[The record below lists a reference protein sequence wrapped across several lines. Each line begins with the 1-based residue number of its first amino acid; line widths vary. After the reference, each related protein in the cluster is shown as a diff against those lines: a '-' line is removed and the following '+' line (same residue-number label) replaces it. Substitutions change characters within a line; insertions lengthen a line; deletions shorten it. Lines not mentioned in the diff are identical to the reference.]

1 VLLCAMPVREEELR
15 AEALASV
22 VHVLNRTPKA
32 GLYVK
37 PREALPGRRPNV
49 TGFLVWGSRAW
60 ALNLKMQQ
68 RKLDARTDVGLF
80 VGYTV
85 GGKSYG
91 ILEDETNQV
100 FERRDVRMEEN
111 PAEVETSADGSSAG
125 PRLTAD
131 YDGDNDDAT
140 DRAMEMLDAE
150 GGREDEYAPDDTS
163 DSDDEVVSPP
173 LSEDS
178 EQYLLT
184 TDYNSQQ
191 HRSTGIAFFLNSLF
205 RDESRVLSERNLPPG
220 TPLKDKGTLNN
231 GPPLARKREFM
242 AKLRQQITAV
252 EEALQKTHKRY
263 KRNFDS
269 NVDTRD
275 KRVRVGDYVH
285 TTNHQQENKLQSR
298 TGGPFVV
305 LDADDST
312 YVVDVNGRQ
321 RRVNSDHVT
330 PAPRP
335 STPDESP
342 HPLRDGLDTPESTP
356 PVPEEY
362 VIDRLLKLRQSNGIY
377 RAKVRWFDYAL
388 KDDSWEP
395 LKNVPRNWV
404 IRLLRQKKKK
414 SAGYSWSILTPPS
427 RGTRRSRRLNQAET
441 ALVVTPQ
448 RPDPKWSSTI
458 LGVFSNSHGEI
469 RITLNWIKID
479 QYNSV
484 QETLPTCWVRL
495 TLPERTRNIL
505 NDPLLAFWRF
515 AELSEWH
522 GPNTYVWPCPPP
534 LQGNDAP
541 PAPVTQGVG
550 LEPNGLL
557 LPFVHDRTPTFEDLM
572 YQSTEAT
579 LIAPRWEST
588 SWYILAKAT
597 CASHD
602 VLPHASKDHND
613 TTTWARVAFHFN
625 RKTNSATQAKPSLSN

>member
-1 VLLCAMPVREEELR
+1 MPVREEELR

-22 VHVLNRTPKA
+22 IHVLNRTPKA

-49 TGFLVWGSRAW
+49 TGFLVWWIRAW
-60 ALNLKMQQ
+60 ALNPKKHQ
-68 RKLDARTDVGLF
+68 RKLEARTDVDRF

-111 PAEVETSADGSSAG
+111 PAEVEPSADGSSAG
-125 PRLTAD
+125 RRLTAD

-140 DRAMEMLDAE
+140 DRAMDMLDAE
-150 GGREDEYAPDDTS
+150 GGREDEYAPDDNS
-163 DSDDEVVSPP
+163 DSDDEVVSPS

-191 HRSTGIAFFLNSLF
+191 HRSTGIAFFELVIPRRIPS
-205 RDESRVLSERNLPPG
+205 LSERNLPPG

-242 AKLRQQITAV
+242 AKLRQQIPAV
-252 EEALQKTHKRY
+252 EEALQKTQKCY

-269 NVDTRD
+269 NLDTRD
-275 KRVRVGDYVH
+275 KRVRVGDYVY
-285 TTNHQQENKLQSR
+285 TTNHQLKNKLKHR
-298 TGGPFVV
+298 TRGPFVV

-342 HPLRDGLDTPESTP
+342 HPLLDGLDTPESTP

-377 RAKVRWFDYAL
+377 RANVRWFDYGP

-395 LKNVPRNWV
+395 LKNVPRNLV
-404 IRLLRQKKKK
+404 IRLLRQRKKKI
-414 SAGYSWSILTPPS
+414 AGHSWSILTPPS
-427 RGTRRSRRLNQAET
+427 RGTRRSPRLNQAGT

-458 LGVFSNSHGEI
+458 LGVFSNSHGDI

-479 QYNSV
+479 Q
-484 QETLPTCWVRL
+484 
-495 TLPERTRNIL
+495 
-505 NDPLLAFWRF
+505 
-515 AELSEWH
+515 
-522 GPNTYVWPCPPP
+522 
-534 LQGNDAP
+534 
-541 PAPVTQGVG
+541 
-550 LEPNGLL
+550 
-557 LPFVHDRTPTFEDLM
+557 
-572 YQSTEAT
+572 
-579 LIAPRWEST
+579 
-588 SWYILAKAT
+588 
-597 CASHD
+597 
-602 VLPHASKDHND
+602 
-613 TTTWARVAFHFN
+613 
-625 RKTNSATQAKPSLSN
+625 